1 MGETGT
7 LTATVAPED
16 AGDKTVTWSSS
27 NTAVATVSNG
37 VVTAKKAGTATITV
51 KTMDGGK
58 TATCSVTVNPVAV
71 TGISL
76 DSEEL
81 TLEVGETG
89 TLTATVAP
97 DDAGDK
103 TVTWSSSDETVAVV
117 TDGVVTAL
125 KAGTANITVTTED
138 GGLTDSCAITVK
150 PIAVTG
156 ITLNKTT
163 LTLNVGAEEILT
175 ATVTPEDAANKEL
188 SWTSSDTSVV
198 LVSEGIV
205 FGKSAGTATV
215 TAEAEDGSGVKA
227 TCTVTVQ
234 KVAVTSITITGDE
247 VIYVDDTITLSAS
260 VMPSNATNKEVEWTS
275 SNPAVATVDDGMV
288 TALAEGEVTIT
299 ATSKDDSTIFAEHS
313 ITILAPVTAPTLLGL
328 NQSSFT
334 ISVGN
339 MDYVWISAIN
349 PEDADDSVSWSI
361 ANTSVATLSGPDSD
375 KVVTITGVA
384 VGTTTITVTSTVDPT
399 VSASCTVTVVEA
411 PTAPVLTVGTQE
423 SMSAEVMRIHF
434 SLSGLNSDEMY
445 YVNIAE
451 STEGLIEFN
460 DSNIDSST
468 GEGHIDVQG
477 ESGGSYATK
486 LHITGSDGLDKVYD
500 NVIYVSF
507 SVAPI
512 G

>member
-1 MGETGT
+1 MNSKT
-7 LTATVAPED
+7 LEI
-16 AGDKTVTWSSS
+16 GDT
-27 NTAVATVSNG
+27 
-37 VVTAKKAGTATITV
+37 
-51 KTMDGGK
+51 
-58 TATCSVTVNPVAV
+58 
-71 TGISL
+71 
-76 DSEEL
+76 L
-81 TLEVGETG
+81 TLEPKI
-89 TLTATVAP
+89 LPDNATN
-97 DDAGDK
+97 K
-103 TVTWSSSDETVAVV
+103 EVTWSSSDETVAVV

-125 KAGTANITVTTED
+125 KAGTADITVTTED
-138 GGLTDSCAITVK
+138 GGLTDSCAITVN
-150 PIAVTG
+150 PVAVTG
-156 ITLNKTT
+156 ITLNKTA
-163 LTLNVGAEEILT
+163 LILNVGAEEILT

-275 SNPAVATVDDGMV
+275 SNPAVATVNDGMV

-299 ATSKDDSTIFAEHS
+299 ATSKDDSTITAEHS
-313 ITILAPVTAPTLLGL
+313 ITVLTPVKAPTSLEL
-328 NQSSFT
+328 NESSFT
-334 ISVGN
+334 ISEGG
-339 MDYVWISAIN
+339 MDFVWISGID

-361 ANTSVATLSGPDSD
+361 ANTSVATLSGPNSD

-384 VGTTTITVTSTVDPT
+384 VGTTTITVTSTVDPA

-411 PTAPVLTVGTQE
+411 STAPVLTVGTQE
-423 SMSAEVMRIHF
+423 SRSAEVMRIHF

-507 SVAPI
+507 PVAPI